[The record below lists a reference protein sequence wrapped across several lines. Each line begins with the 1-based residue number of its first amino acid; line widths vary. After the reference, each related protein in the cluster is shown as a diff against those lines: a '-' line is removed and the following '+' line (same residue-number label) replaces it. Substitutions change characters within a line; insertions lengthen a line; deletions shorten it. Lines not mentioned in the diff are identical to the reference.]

1 MKNEIIGARG
11 QKQNLE
17 LVIDFKGNIHNIDFK
32 LGLKIV
38 INNKDIILVKVNQL
52 GMICRKENLIN
63 MRNM

>member
-1 MKNEIIGARG
+1 MKNEIIEAKG
-11 QKQNLE
+11 QNQNLE